1 MVNKNYFKLVKSLF
15 ISNYKM
21 VILFNL
27 NIMHEKCLKSIDKE
41 QLFLYHN
48 DSTNCQHFIYNM
60 FKTSELMNL
69 MIKEFIM

>member
-1 MVNKNYFKLVKSLF
+1 
-15 ISNYKM
+15 M

-48 DSTNCQHFIYNM
+48 DSTNCQHLFIICLKQVN
-60 FKTSELMNL
+60 
-69 MIKEFIM
+69 